1 MSAYFSLAHA
11 RKHTGNPH
19 THSLV
24 CLCSHCMSDCWE
36 VYAGADTFTTTQ
48 QMMLENKML
57 PVCPA
62 TTAARARI
70 VPDRVDYNASRMR
83 R

>member
-1 MSAYFSLAHA
+1 
-11 RKHTGNPH
+11 
-19 THSLV
+19 
-24 CLCSHCMSDCWE
+24 MSDCWE